1 MSSNYLVMI
10 IKNSTEP
17 VAIIST
23 TRNDINYVGIV
34 DSNYIDSITNM
45 KMKAVLKTNPE
56 VLNLVFSGIYP
67 IYEKITTE
75 TVIAEVD
82 MKVMRFIFTFD
93 AQDIDEIGDMRR
105 RLVKLEHIV
114 DDMVSRTSR

>member
-1 MSSNYLVMI
+1 MI